1 MEKLLTTLPN
11 DEWCMDSKVES
22 LRTDGNSFLGL
33 NGHHVCNGEPPGRAG
48 TFLVVWRRL
57 TLIKKIVHFS
67 VSMLMFW
74 TSEIE
79 ISFWNSERMV
89 LLHLKHKIL
98 CSWFLS
104 HHSYSDFIY
113 HVIEIPTTYLKFE
126 MQKLLKATLE
136 FGNHFD
142 KHHVQKLKGR
152 RFRCLSLKW
161 HEVKNT
167 VKSLVRENKFH
178 TCLTRETLPAEERV
192 SRFHNHGKT
201 PSYQTFAD
209 ASIRKVVPKTY
220 RSS

>member
-1 MEKLLTTLPN
+1 
-11 DEWCMDSKVES
+11 MDSKGES

-104 HHSYSDFIY
+104 HHSYSDLIY
-113 HVIEIPTTYLKFE
+113 HTIEIPTTYLNFE
-126 MQKLLKATLE
+126 IQKLLKATFE
-136 FGNHFD
+136 FRNHLTKITFRN
-142 KHHVQKLKGR
+142 KGSAFSMSKLKM
-152 RFRCLSLKW
+152 
-161 HEVKNT
+161 
-167 VKSLVRENKFH
+167 
-178 TCLTRETLPAEERV
+178 A
-192 SRFHNHGKT
+192 HGKKILSNPLYGRIT
-201 PSYQTFAD
+201 SHLPDPWNFTSR
-209 ASIRKVVPKTY
+209 RKSK
-220 RSS
+220 